1 MTLAFLFYWY
11 YAVLTATPGGKIYA
25 TGDWRLP
32 LSDEDFG
39 DRIEVRW
46 VIAGTEGLSSCYA
59 WVKPDE
65 GYHFAG
71 FMDENEQMVSADT
84 PLDEIRL
91 WCRTDS
97 VKDEDGI
104 VSGNNFYPSKPQTLT
119 AVFLPDIQTGVS
131 AHRQNVDKDNLS
143 DNQSFDLAGRRII
156 TPRGGQIIIRNRQK
170 VVVK

>member
-1 MTLAFLFYWY
+1 MRYLLSFLLALALAFSAWGADNDI
-11 YAVLTATPGGKIYA
+11 AVMPGGQYVLRNVA
-25 TGDWRLP
+25 TGSYLMKDGTTTRDWSPRADIVLYFHP
-32 LSDEDFG
+32 NDDVVPHLN
-39 DRIEVRW
+39 
-46 VIAGTEGLSSCYA
+46 L
-59 WVKPDE
+59 
-65 GYHFAG
+65 
-71 FMDENEQMVSADT
+71 VSF
-84 PLDEIRL
+84 
-91 WCRTDS
+91 
-97 VKDEDGI
+97 